1 MDNALVIGVGAS
13 EGVGAAVCRRVA
25 REGLRVFPVA
35 RSKERLDAVAAEISA
50 AGGTAVPIVADCT
63 VPEDMTRIF
72 ETIATEGGAPP
83 RLLVY
88 NAGNNFPAELADITN
103 EKFENDW
110 RVCAFGALLCARE
123 VLARMAPNGGGTVIF
138 TGATA
143 SMRARPPFISFAS
156 AKAAER
162 AIAHGLARQLG
173 KEGVHVAHIVID
185 GVINGDQV
193 KSRFPEAKEFLG
205 DDGMLSVDAIADA
218 MWMLHT
224 QPRTAWTLELDLR
237 PYKETF

>member
-1 MDNALVIGVGAS
+1 MDNALVIGVGAP
-13 EGVGAAVCRRVA
+13 EGVGAAVCRRAA

-35 RSKERLDAVAAEISA
+35 RSKERLDAVAADITA
-50 AGGTAVPIVADCT
+50 AGGAAIPIVADCT

-83 RLLVY
+83 RFLLY

-103 EKFENDW
+103 EKFESDW
-110 RVCAFGALLCARE
+110 RVCAFGALLLARE
-123 VLARMAPNGGGTVIF
+123 VVARIPPNGGGTVVF

-143 SMRARPPFISFAS
+143 SIRARPPFISFAS

-162 AIAHGLARQLG
+162 AIAHGLARQLS
-173 KEGVHVAHIVID
+173 KEGVHVAHVVID
-185 GVINGDQV
+185 GVINGNQV
-193 KSRFPEAKEFLG
+193 NSRFPEAKEFLG
-205 DDGMLSVDAIADA
+205 EDGMLSVDAIADA
-218 MWMLHT
+218 MWMLHR